1 MLRHRDKDN
10 TEAPATFAFPGIAFA
25 RIGIGIGFEGMATA
39 APLLTG
45 GIIVD
50 PALPL
55 LVDGATW

>member
-1 MLRHRDKDN
+1 MLRHRDNDN
-10 TEAPATFAFPGIAFA
+10 TEAPATFAFTFGIAFE
-25 RIGIGIGFEGMATA
+25 RMATA